1 MSYAGVLIDD
11 LIELP
16 QEIERRVRH
25 ILEVESLD
33 DVIGSTEHESQLATH
48 VKRFLDQSRHNA
60 RSCSLEGDWK
70 ASLFSLMGD
79 LAQGNVQCHTS
90 EKREFTGHVW
100 STVLRC

>member
-25 ILEVESLD
+25 ILEAESLE
-33 DVIGSTEHESQLATH
+33 DVIGTTEHESQLETH
-48 VKRFLDQSRHNA
+48 VKRFLNQSRHNA

-90 EKREFTGHVW
+90 GKREFAGRV
-100 STVLRC
+100 